1 MRPSVIIGLLMMS
14 GLASGQSLF
23 GPDVQF
29 RQVGPSRGG
38 RVTTVTG
45 VTSQPGVFYMG
56 ATGGGVWQ
64 SKDYGQSWKN
74 ISDGYFNTGS
84 IGSIAVDPL
93 HPKRILVGTGS
104 DGIRSNVIIGDGVYF
119 SSDEGKSW
127 KNIGLKEAGQISAVL
142 IHPNDT
148 SRFFVAAIGNAFR
161 SNAMRGVYRSKDSG
175 NSWERILFHSDSIGA
190 VDLEFAPDNPDI
202 IYAAMWHGLRK
213 PWTIISGGME
223 GGIYRSM
230 DGGDTWSK
238 MSQGLPQGL
247 IGKIDFTVSPAM
259 PQRVWALIEAPVG
272 EGGVYLS
279 EDHGST
285 WTLVSTNEDI
295 LDRPF
300 YYCNIKVNPQNPNSL
315 YAMATSFWHSSDGAK
330 SWKRTSAPHGDHHDL
345 WINPL
350 DTLVWIECNDGGANV
365 TRDGGKT
372 WSTQNNQPTAE
383 LYQVEIDDDFPYNLY
398 AGQQDNST
406 IMVPSIPPHTP
417 TFDATSF
424 WIATGGCETGP
435 AVPKPGD
442 PNIVYAN
449 CKGRFGVYNK
459 LTGQEQQ
466 YYVGAANIYGHNP
479 KDLAYRFQRVSP
491 IHVSPFDPNIVY
503 HGSQY
508 LHRTTDG
515 GKTWETISPDLTA
528 FTPETQVIS
537 GSPITR
543 DVTGEEFY
551 STLYAVRESP
561 LERGVIW
568 TGSNDGPFYVT
579 RDNGQTWQNVTP
591 ADLPPGGRV
600 QNIDASP
607 HSASKAY
614 FAVYRYLLGD
624 YQPYIYKTEDYGKS
638 WQRLTDGKNGIAMDD
653 PVHVVRED
661 PAVPG
666 LLFAGTD
673 HGVYVSYNDG
683 KTWESL
689 QQNLPVTPITD
700 LKIHKGDLVLSTMG
714 RGFWIL
720 DDMRFIRQ
728 GSSSVATKLYKPQ
741 DAYRMRYFARGGDIP
756 VEYKQNGVI
765 IDYVIGDTSSAQVLL
780 EIRKGTEV
788 VKSWKLKPEKAAKES
803 KGYNLPIR
811 PSYTTGHH
819 RFLWNMQPDKA
830 SRGALV
836 PPGAYTIELKKGDDR
851 FTEDFYINLDPR
863 VEASGV
869 TEADLVE
876 QYRLYQEI
884 SQLQQKANDLKARIE
899 AEKKA
904 IDPNALKGKKRLEAE
919 LKVDKLN
926 LAIKELVTEE
936 GRYMTPMLLDQIRYL
951 ASMISSADQ
960 RPGRDAYERLDQ
972 LFQWLSEVEHALD

>member
-1 MRPSVIIGLLMMS
+1 
-14 GLASGQSLF
+14 
-23 GPDVQF
+23 
-29 RQVGPSRGG
+29 
-38 RVTTVTG
+38 
-45 VTSQPGVFYMG
+45 
-56 ATGGGVWQ
+56 
-64 SKDYGQSWKN
+64 
-74 ISDGYFNTGS
+74 
-84 IGSIAVDPL
+84 
-93 HPKRILVGTGS
+93 
-104 DGIRSNVIIGDGVYF
+104 
-119 SSDEGKSW
+119 
-127 KNIGLKEAGQISAVL
+127 
-142 IHPNDT
+142 
-148 SRFFVAAIGNAFR
+148 
-161 SNAMRGVYRSKDSG
+161 
-175 NSWERILFHSDSIGA
+175 
-190 VDLEFAPDNPDI
+190 
-202 IYAAMWHGLRK
+202 
-213 PWTIISGGME
+213 
-223 GGIYRSM
+223 
-230 DGGDTWSK
+230 
-238 MSQGLPQGL
+238 
-247 IGKIDFTVSPAM
+247 
-259 PQRVWALIEAPVG
+259 
-272 EGGVYLS
+272 
-279 EDHGST
+279 
-285 WTLVSTNEDI
+285 
-295 LDRPF
+295 
-300 YYCNIKVNPQNPNSL
+300 
-315 YAMATSFWHSSDGAK
+315 
-330 SWKRTSAPHGDHHDL
+330 
-345 WINPL
+345 
-350 DTLVWIECNDGGANV
+350 
-365 TRDGGKT
+365 
-372 WSTQNNQPTAE
+372 
-383 LYQVEIDDDFPYNLY
+383 
-398 AGQQDNST
+398 
-406 IMVPSIPPHTP
+406 
-417 TFDATSF
+417 
-424 WIATGGCETGP
+424 
-435 AVPKPGD
+435 
-442 PNIVYAN
+442 
-449 CKGRFGVYNK
+449 
-459 LTGQEQQ
+459 
-466 YYVGAANIYGHNP
+466 
-479 KDLAYRFQRVSP
+479 
-491 IHVSPFDPNIVY
+491 
-503 HGSQY
+503 
-508 LHRTTDG
+508 
-515 GKTWETISPDLTA
+515 
-528 FTPETQVIS
+528 
-537 GSPITR
+537 
-543 DVTGEEFY
+543 
-551 STLYAVRESP
+551 
-561 LERGVIW
+561 
-568 TGSNDGPFYVT
+568 FYVT
-579 RDNGQTWQNVTP
+579 RDDGQTWQNVTP

-811 PSYTTGHH
+811 PAYTTGHH